1 MNDNKNFVRG
11 ALTKEIQKEAREFLG
26 EELLITE
33 LRLLPYIDYCIKNGG
48 EFSYGK
54 INGEEQVILECWA
67 ERGYIEIG
75 HRNVACT
82 REFYDFIQRVLWL
95 GYVEH
100 KLDEKGV
107 QNG

>member
-1 MNDNKNFVRG
+1 MHKNNFVRG

-26 EELLITE
+26 EELMNTE
-33 LRLLPYIDYCIKNGG
+33 LRLLPYLDYCIKNSG
-48 EFSYGK
+48 EFSWSK
-54 INGEEQVILECWA
+54 VDAEERVILESWA
-67 ERGYIEIG
+67 EREFLEVEN
-75 HRNVACT
+75 HNVACT

-100 KLDEKGV
+100 KLDEKGA